1 MVIDFE
7 VMDAKLEFYK
17 KMQKALKSDIFPS
30 KELEDEAFILTNACQ
45 RALRSVNKLV
55 QNYSTK
61 KNGCSHLFATDKIRN

>member
-1 MVIDFE
+1 MIE
-7 VMDAKLEFYK
+7 SMVMDAKHEFYN
-17 KMQKALKSDIFPS
+17 KMQKTLKSAIFPS